1 MRSTEALSELVEKAS
16 KTSIKTRL
24 KRINTTKFHE
34 LLITTKK
41 PKMQPATSQVGHRR
55 SASSLSSRNRF
66 VFDKDCVVC
75 DKFQLRYKNKD
86 RNEIW
91 EYFLLL
97 TFDAKAEALVKM
109 LEKNKKYKE
118 FWERTALVIGLIKTM
133 INAGKKWQET
143 IEILLLLDARQMDFK
158 K

>member
-86 RNEIW
+86 RNEI
-91 EYFLLL
+91 
-97 TFDAKAEALVKM
+97 
-109 LEKNKKYKE
+109 
-118 FWERTALVIGLIKTM
+118 
-133 INAGKKWQET
+133 
-143 IEILLLLDARQMDFK
+143 
-158 K
+158 

>member
-1 MRSTEALSELVEKAS
+1 
-16 KTSIKTRL
+16 
-24 KRINTTKFHE
+24 
-34 LLITTKK
+34 
-41 PKMQPATSQVGHRR
+41 MQPATSQVGHRR

-86 RNEIW
+86 RKEIW

-109 LEKNKKYKE
+109 LEKNKKHNE

-133 INAGKKWQET
+133 INAGKKWQEA